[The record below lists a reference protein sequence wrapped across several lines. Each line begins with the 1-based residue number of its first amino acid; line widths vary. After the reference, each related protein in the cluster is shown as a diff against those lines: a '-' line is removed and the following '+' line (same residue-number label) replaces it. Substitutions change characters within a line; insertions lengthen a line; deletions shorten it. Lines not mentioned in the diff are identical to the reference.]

1 MKIKAIIIGFLILFV
16 FATIGSCE
24 DISNEMKRAQLEN
37 FTKKVD
43 DLVTYTDT
51 MAPGGE
57 IFSVPLLVFAATLR
71 MGDPQLLQE
80 FNKVCADF
88 AKQVLA
94 SEMLRNQ

>member
-1 MKIKAIIIGFLILFV
+1 MKTKALIVGFLML
-16 FATIGSCE
+16 FATNGHCE
-24 DISNEMKRAQLEN
+24 DISIEMKLAQLEN
-37 FTKKVD
+37 FTKQVEN
-43 DLVTYTDT
+43 LITYTDT

-88 AKQVLA
+88 AKQILTIN
-94 SEMLRNQ
+94 MLRNQ